1 MPNGADPRAAGAAD
15 IPVAGGL
22 DALRDAAAL
31 WFVKVSDPAFVDWQ
45 GFTQWL
51 EADPAHRDAYAEM
64 VDADVVIGDALSQEA
79 RVVAGRT
86 PHSFPVWLR
95 RAAAVLVL
103 FGVPLGAWSALEGR
117 PEVEM
122 ISTKPG
128 ERRTFALADGS
139 SIMLNGE
146 TRLRI
151 DRNAPRSA
159 KLLTGEALF
168 EVRHDPDHP
177 FVVDVG
183 ESRLV
188 DAGTVFNVTLL
199 GGRMDVAIAD
209 GAVIYRS
216 GGGDVRLE
224 AGDALSVEADHPPV
238 IKRTNPETV
247 GGWRSGQL
255 EYVDAPI
262 GRIATDLS
270 RTLGLRLEIAE
281 SARQRR
287 FTGILILDGTADEA
301 LAAVA
306 PVLDVSIRRS
316 GDRWLM
322 TSRDGI

>member
-1 MPNGADPRAAGAAD
+1 MPNGADPRATGAAN
-15 IPVAGGL
+15 IPTAGVP

-51 EADPAHRDAYAEM
+51 EADPAHRDAYTEM
-64 VDADVVIGDALSQEA
+64 VDADAVIGDALAQEA
-79 RVVAGRT
+79 RVTARHA
-86 PHSFPVWLR
+86 PHSFPTWLR
-95 RAAAVLVL
+95 RAAAVLLL
-103 FGVPLGAWSALEGR
+103 FGVPLGAWSVLDSR
-117 PEVEM
+117 PEVET
-122 ISTKPG
+122 ISTRPG
-128 ERRTFALADGS
+128 ERRTFVLADGS

-159 KLLTGEALF
+159 KLLAGEALF
-168 EVRHDPDHP
+168 EVRHDPEHP
-177 FVVDVG
+177 FVVDAG

-188 DAGTVFNVTLL
+188 DVGTVFNVTLL
-199 GGRMDVAIAD
+199 GKRMDVAIAD

-216 GGGDVRLE
+216 SGRNVRLK
-224 AGDALSVEADHPPV
+224 AGDTLTVEADRPLV

-270 RTLGLRLEIAE
+270 RTLGLRLEVAE

-301 LAAVA
+301 LVAVA
-306 PVLDVSIRRS
+306 PVLDMSVRRS
-316 GDRWLM
+316 GDHWLM